1 MFNSIENPSND
12 SIQKPDKEVDKLTEA
27 FKKLPNDLNGDQT
40 IQKNTFTPEGWFI
53 HEAKG
58 TETINDLPE
67 DIFKDV
73 SDEEKAKLFKK
84 YASKFKP
91 ESASSDKSI

>member
-12 SIQKPDKEVDKLTEA
+12 SIQKPDKEVDKLAQA
-27 FKKLPNDLNGDQT
+27 FNKLSNDVSAEQT
-40 IQKNTFTPEGWFI
+40 PLKNTFTPEGWFI

-58 TETINDLPE
+58 TETINDLPG

-73 SDEEKAKLFKK
+73 SDEEKAELFKK
-84 YASKFKP
+84 YATKFKQEP
-91 ESASSDKSI
+91 ISSDKSI